1 MANDNKETAA
11 PSTPEQPPFADR
23 KRNLLT
29 IVVVGGLMLFEGLG
43 IFMGIK
49 FLGSEPEQ
57 AEASDGVYIT
67 DEDGIR
73 KLLPHQMEVKVADL
87 VAFNTKT
94 GRAYVYQISVYA
106 DVETK
111 HMESLRDVLEFR
123 ENTIEDR
130 LSQVVRGCDPKY
142 LEEPGLETIRRQFK
156 RVMDDIV
163 GSELMINEILL
174 PQFSKQRAD

>member
-1 MANDNKETAA
+1 MANDNKEAA
-11 PSTPEQPPFADR
+11 AQPTTEPAPFADR
-23 KRNLLT
+23 KRNLMT
-29 IVVVGGLMLFEGLG
+29 IVVVGVLMLVEGLG

-49 FLGSEPEQ
+49 FLGAEPEQ
-57 AEASDGVYIT
+57 VEASDGVYVT
-67 DEDGIR
+67 DEAGIR
-73 KLLPHQMEVKVADL
+73 RLLPSQMEIKVADL

-94 GRAYVYQISVYA
+94 GRAYVYQISIYA
-106 DVETK
+106 DVETQ
-111 HMESLRDVLEFR
+111 HLEVLRDTLEFR

-130 LSQVVRGCDPKY
+130 LSQVIRACDPKY

-163 GSELMINEILL
+163 GSEVMINEILL